1 MDQKPSKTSSSLSNI
16 VLKVA
21 STHEGRTPPVEEA
34 LRMIMSKH
42 VEKGTAAPL
51 DRLREVMES
60 LIDSLV
66 VESDSM
72 ASLTFASSL
81 LY

>member
-1 MDQKPSKTSSSLSNI
+1 
-16 VLKVA
+16 
-21 STHEGRTPPVEEA
+21 
-34 LRMIMSKH
+34 MSKH